1 MKYVIAFLVVAI
13 AAAVVYLLYKNKQFR
28 NIYVR
33 SGNYNIVSDDFYK
46 LNLQVNI
53 VKVTILLASFVTMNV
68 NVIKVVILAFLL
80 IPQLIVFLLAK
91 QKMYIEK

>member
-1 MKYVIAFLVVAI
+1 MKYVIAFLLVAI
-13 AAAVVYLLYKNKQFR
+13 AAAVVYLLYKNKQFK

-33 SGNYNIVSDDFYK
+33 GGNYNIVSDDFYK

-53 VKVTILLASFVTMNV
+53 VKVIILLASFVTMNV
-68 NVIKVVILAFLL
+68 KIIKVVILAFLL

-91 QKMYIEK
+91 KKMYIKK